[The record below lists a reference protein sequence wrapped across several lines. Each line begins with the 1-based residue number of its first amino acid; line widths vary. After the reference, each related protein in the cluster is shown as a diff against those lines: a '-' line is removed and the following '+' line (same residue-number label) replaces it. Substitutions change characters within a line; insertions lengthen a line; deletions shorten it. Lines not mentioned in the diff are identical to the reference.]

1 MALSPGPF
9 CPACRY
15 PRVHSGVSH
24 SGRRAPLPR
33 CLNPLCPKRPEC
45 PKCGS
50 TQAHKLLSGGHMR
63 CEGRCKSEFDPRTGV
78 IIQWPRS

>member
-15 PRVHSGVSH
+15 PRVQGGESH
-24 SGRRAPLPR
+24 SGRVAPLPR

-50 TQAHKLLSGGHMR
+50 TQAHKILNGGYML
-63 CEGRCKSEFDPRTGV
+63 CERPGCKTNFDPRTGV
-78 IIQWPRS
+78 IIP